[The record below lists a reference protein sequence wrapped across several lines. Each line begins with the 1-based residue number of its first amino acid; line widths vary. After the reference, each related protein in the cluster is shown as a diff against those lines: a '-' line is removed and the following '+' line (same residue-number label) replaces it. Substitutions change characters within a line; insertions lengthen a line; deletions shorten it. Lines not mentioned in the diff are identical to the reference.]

1 VALTDKI
8 ILQEALMSNQSS
20 GPGTQKNPQ
29 GIPQEGHGGSNAK
42 GGGTNPQNTNTKGQG
57 AQKRQQQKKR

>member
-1 VALTDKI
+1 MPK
-8 ILQEALMSNQSS
+8 QSS
-20 GPGTQKNPQ
+20 GPGTQSNPQ

-42 GGGTNPQNTNTKGQG
+42 GGGTNPQNTNTKGNG

>member
-1 VALTDKI
+1 MP
-8 ILQEALMSNQSS
+8 QETKGSA
-20 GPGTQKNPQ
+20 GQKNLQ

-42 GGGTNPQNTNTKGQG
+42 GGGANPQNTNTKGSG

>member
-1 VALTDKI
+1 
-8 ILQEALMSNQSS
+8 MSKKSS
-20 GPGTQKNPQ
+20 GPGTQNNPQ

-42 GGGTNPQNTNTKGQG
+42 GGGANSQNTNTKGSG